1 MFTMSNAD
9 FIEWIVE
16 EIRRADN
23 IAYKL
28 ESVDDDALFD
38 GIYLHK
44 RDRYSVQKISDNLYR
59 VKVEEN
65 IHHDL
70 TREDMLIIQKALDE
84 ASEKMRQKAPQK

>member
-38 GIYLHK
+38 GIYLHE

-65 IHHDL
+65 IHHDF

-84 ASEKMRQKAPQK
+84 AREKMRQKAPQN